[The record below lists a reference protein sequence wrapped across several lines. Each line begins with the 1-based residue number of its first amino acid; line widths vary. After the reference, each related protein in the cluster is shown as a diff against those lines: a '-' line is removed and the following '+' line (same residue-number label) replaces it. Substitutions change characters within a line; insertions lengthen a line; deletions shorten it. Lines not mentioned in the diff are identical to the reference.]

1 MTYVP
6 VNTPLITDQDKQS
19 VMDALNSNWISS
31 SSPAI
36 EEFEQAWANYCGRKF
51 GIAVANGT
59 AALELSIRALEIGP
73 GDEVIIPNFT
83 IISCA
88 SAVLLTGAIPVIVD
102 VKLEDMCI
110 DVSKIEAAITAKT
123 KAIMAVHIYGYAADM
138 KEILE
143 LARRYNLKVIEDAAE
158 MHGGEL
164 EIESNSWKRAGSFG
178 DVSTFSFFVNKL
190 ISTGEG
196 GMLLTDDLETANR
209 LKLLRNLGFTTPR
222 YLHSIQGFN
231 YRMTA
236 LQASLGISQ
245 VSRMSE
251 ILKIKSRL
259 YEKYMH
265 GLSGLEKY
273 VKLPSYPSW
282 IKSSYWVF
290 PIVVSEET
298 DRDKLVQFLSEN
310 DIETRNFF
318 ISMSDQPYLKGKFKA
333 VGELKNSQKL
343 SKCGLYIPSGLG
355 LSVADQ
361 DYVINKVKSY
371 FIEKYKI

>member
-1 MTYVP
+1 
-6 VNTPLITDQDKQS
+6 
-19 VMDALNSNWISS
+19 
-31 SSPAI
+31 
-36 EEFEQAWANYCGRKF
+36 
-51 GIAVANGT
+51 
-59 AALELSIRALEIGP
+59 LELSVRALDIGP

-102 VKLEDMCI
+102 VKFEDMCI

-138 KEILE
+138 KAILE
-143 LARRYNLKVIEDAAE
+143 LARKYSLKVIEDAAE

-196 GMLLTDDLETANR
+196 GMLLTDDSETANR

-231 YRMTA
+231 YRMTG
-236 LQASLGISQ
+236 LQASLGVSQ
-245 VSRMSE
+245 VSRISE
-251 ILKIKSRL
+251 ILKIKSRV
-259 YEKYMH
+259 YQKYMH
-265 GLSGLEKY
+265 GLSGLEEY

-290 PIVVSEET
+290 PIVVSKED
-298 DRDKLVQFLSEN
+298 DRDNLVQFLSEN
-310 DIETRNFF
+310 GVETRNFF
-318 ISMSDQPYLKGKFKA
+318 ISMTDQPYLKGKFIA

-343 SKCGLYIPSGLG
+343 SKSGLYIPSGLG

-361 DYVINKVKSY
+361 DFVINKVKSY
-371 FIEKYKI
+371 FIKKYKI

>member
-1 MTYVP
+1 MTSVP
-6 VNTPLITDQDKQS
+6 VNTPLITDEDKQS

-31 SSPAI
+31 SSPSI
-36 EEFEQAWANYCGRKF
+36 EEFEHAWASYCGRKF

-59 AALELSIRALEIGP
+59 AALELSVRALDIGP

-88 SAVLLTGAIPVIVD
+88 SAVLLTGATPVIVD

-110 DVSKIEAAITAKT
+110 DVSKVEAAITAKT

-138 KEILE
+138 KAILD
-143 LARRYNLKVIEDAAE
+143 LARKYNLKVIEDAAE

-164 EIESNSWKRAGSFG
+164 EIETNSWKRAGSFG
-178 DVSTFSFFVNKL
+178 DISTFSFFVNKL

-231 YRMTA
+231 YRMTG
-236 LQASLGISQ
+236 LQATLGVSQ
-245 VSRMSE
+245 VSRMSK
-251 ILKIKSRL
+251 ILQIKSNL
-259 YEKYMH
+259 YEKYML

-273 VKLPSYPSW
+273 IKLPKYPSW
-282 IKSSYWVF
+282 VRSSYWVF
-290 PIVVSEET
+290 PIVVNEES
-298 DRDKLVQFLSEN
+298 DRDELVQYLNEN
-310 DIETRNFF
+310 GIETRNFF
-318 ISMSDQPYLKGKFKA
+318 ISMSEQPYLKGKFKE

-343 SKCGLYIPSGLG
+343 SKCGLYVPSGLG
-355 LSVADQ
+355 LSGTDQ
-361 DYVINKVKSY
+361 DIVINKVKSY
-371 FIEKYKI
+371 FIDRYNI

>member
-1 MTYVP
+1 
-6 VNTPLITDQDKQS
+6 
-19 VMDALNSNWISS
+19 MDALNSNWISS

-36 EEFEQAWANYCGRKF
+36 EEFEQAWASYCGRKF

-59 AALELSIRALEIGP
+59 AALELSVRALDIGP

-88 SAVLLTGAIPVIVD
+88 SAVLLTGATPVIVD

-110 DVSKIEAAITAKT
+110 DVSKVEAAITAKT

-138 KEILE
+138 KAILD
-143 LARRYNLKVIEDAAE
+143 LARKYNLKVIEDAAE

-164 EIESNSWKRAGSFG
+164 EIETNSWKRAGSFG
-178 DVSTFSFFVNKL
+178 DISTFSFFVNKL

-231 YRMTA
+231 YRMTG
-236 LQASLGISQ
+236 LQASLGVSQ
-245 VSRMSE
+245 VSRMSK
-251 ILKIKSRL
+251 ILQIKSNL
-259 YEKYMH
+259 YEKYML

-273 VKLPSYPSW
+273 IKLPIYPSW
-282 IKSSYWVF
+282 VKSSYWVF
-290 PIVVSEET
+290 PIIVNEES
-298 DRDKLVQFLSEN
+298 DRDELVQYLNEN
-310 DIETRNFF
+310 GIETRNFF
-318 ISMSDQPYLKGKFKA
+318 ISMSEQPYLKGKFKE
-333 VGELKNSQKL
+333 VGGLKNSQKL

-355 LSVADQ
+355 LFGTDQ
-361 DYVINKVKSY
+361 DIVINKVKSY
-371 FIEKYKI
+371 FIDRHNI